1 MQDIPLVSFLTGE
14 QNSQSPVRKEGSAI
28 EKPSTVENLMSKLKE
43 YLKAHPAT
51 YYEPVDSILDLLY
64 NFYVETNPAAP
75 KETAA
80 GRYAKQMEDELEV
93 WLKGIEGM
101 DWIVEDY
108 GVHVPLWENI
118 MNHVGSVNCAWERT
132 AFEEGMKAGIRLMM
146 EVAGEDI

>member
-1 MQDIPLVSFLTGE
+1 
-14 QNSQSPVRKEGSAI
+14 
-28 EKPSTVENLMSKLKE
+28 MSKLKE
-43 YLKAHPAT
+43 YLKTHPAA

-93 WLKGIEGM
+93 WLKEIEGM
-101 DWIVEDY
+101 DRIVEDY
-108 GVHVPLWENI
+108 GVHVPLWESI
-118 MNHVGSVNCAWERT
+118 MDHVGSVNCAWERT